1 MRSGLLMTSVS
12 EYVLTMC
19 QEFKA
24 VSIKVNL
31 SPAGQRL
38 SILPIAFTVLIHS

>member
-31 SPAGQRL
+31 SPAGQCL
-38 SILPIAFTVLIHS
+38 SVLPFAFTVLIHS